1 MYYILSYKPF
11 PTYEI
16 SLVIFFITKFIC
28 DIGEPDS
35 CTIFSDICRKWI
47 VKRNMTCK
55 ISKMEGDETSE
66 NDEKPKQMKYEQQ
79 QSRWK
84 K

>member
-1 MYYILSYKPF
+1 MINTLFSSNTCHF
-11 PTYEI
+11 RGD
-16 SLVIFFITKFIC
+16 FFITKFIC
-28 DIGEPDS
+28 DIDEPDS

-47 VKRNMTCK
+47 VNKNMTCK

-66 NDEKPKQMKYEQQ
+66 NYEKPKQMKYEQQ

>member
-1 MYYILSYKPF
+1 MSPIHAPF
-11 PTYEI
+11 
-16 SLVIFFITKFIC
+16 
-28 DIGEPDS
+28 
-35 CTIFSDICRKWI
+35 FSDICRKWI
-47 VKRNMTCK
+47 VKKNMTCN

-66 NDEKPKQMKYEQQ
+66 NYEKPKQMKYEQQ